1 MKYCATNKHT
11 NTYRQKL
18 RYYTVEQGHPVNAAK
33 VGHVAAEL
41 TNTDFL
47 IAHGKSSFLKPDK
60 LAKLKRDG
68 AG

>member
-1 MKYCATNKHT
+1 MH
-11 NTYRQKL
+11 NTYTQRL
-18 RYYTVEQGHPVNAAK
+18 RYYIVEQGDLVNAK

-41 TNTDFL
+41 TDTDFL

-68 AG
+68 AGQKV